1 MIAEFC
7 STSITSLKSPS
18 TFLSASCKKKM
29 RSIPRMRPVPTKGE
43 ISRKISFSSYNQT
56 LSFKMILLC
65 NLSGLL
71 PYLGVYMG
79 KNRHARQRNTA
90 LLILRI
96 FDTPSIIKRQV
107 YPSTRDFLGKK
118 IKTTCDILTST

>member
-1 MIAEFC
+1 M
-7 STSITSLKSPS
+7 
-18 TFLSASCKKKM
+18 
-29 RSIPRMRPVPTKGE
+29 PRMRPVPTKGE
-43 ISRKISFSSYNQT
+43 ISRKISFPSYNQT

-71 PYLGVYMG
+71 PYLGVYIG

-96 FDTPSIIKRQV
+96 FDTPSIIKRRTFSQNQV